1 MSDPHILVSQ
11 ADGITTLT
19 LTRPDRRNALTLGM
33 YRALADALTAATHD
47 TQTKAVLLTGADGY
61 FTAGNDLADFIDY
74 RKGGEFVALTFLH
87 ALAACK
93 KPIVAAVER
102 GAIGVGATMLQHCD
116 FVYAGRSTRFS
127 LPFINFGLSVEGG
140 TSLALGRGPLARQV
154 TRWLMLGEPFSANEA
169 LAAGLVTEVLDDD
182 ATLAAAQTT
191 AARLAAMPSEPL
203 QRTKALLQKARG
215 PMHETLAEEIDYFT
229 DFLQGEFA
237 QDQLRRFTSRGK
249 Q

>member
-1 MSDPHILVSQ
+1 MSDPHIVEGH
-11 ADGITTLT
+11 ADGVKTLT
-19 LTRPDRRNALTLGM
+19 LARPDRRNALTLGM
-33 YRALADALTAATHD
+33 YRALADALIAATHD
-47 TQTKAVLLTGADGY
+47 PQTRAVLLSGADGY

-87 ALAACK
+87 ALSACK
-93 KPIVAAVER
+93 KPVVAAVER
-102 GAIGVGATMLQHCD
+102 GAIGVGATLLQHCD

-127 LPFINFGLSVEGG
+127 LPFINFGLSIEGG

-154 TRWLMLGEPFSANEA
+154 ARWLMLGEPFNATEA

-182 ATLAAAQTT
+182 STLAAAQIT
-191 AARLAAMPSEPL
+191 AARLAAMPAEPL

-229 DFLQGEFA
+229 GLLQSEFA
-237 QDQLRRFTSRGK
+237 QEQLRRFTTRNKS
-249 Q
+249 

>member
-1 MSDPHILVSQ
+1 MSDPHIVLRH
-11 ADGITTLT
+11 ADAIMSLT
-19 LTRPDRRNALTLGM
+19 LARPERRNALTLGM

-47 TQTKAVLLTGADGY
+47 THTKVVLLTGADGY

-102 GAIGVGATMLQHCD
+102 GAIGVGATLLQHCD

-154 TRWLMLGEPFSANEA
+154 TRWLMLGEPFSAEEA
-169 LAAGLVTEVLDDD
+169 VAAGLVTEVLNDD

-215 PMHETLAEEIDYFT
+215 PMHETLAEEIDHFT
-229 DFLQGEFA
+229 SLLQGEFA
-237 QDQLRRFTSRGK
+237 QDQLRRFTSKGK
-249 Q
+249 